1 MSINIR
7 GKTMYTVNRLPYTD
21 GIAEIELEEI
31 GRYKSYTIAHTIAES
46 LENQHELDHF
56 FVIKEQEIV
65 II

>member
-7 GKTMYTVNRLPYTD
+7 GKTMYTVNRLPYKD

-31 GRYKSYTIAHTIAES
+31 GRYKSYTIAHTIAEA
-46 LENQHELDHF
+46 LEYQHDLDLF
-56 FVIKEQEIV
+56 FVIKEQEIE